1 MDNRV
6 NNGGARGGAGRKPK
20 ADEIKLIEALDRHID
35 SDKVFD
41 ILQGLI
47 EEGNIKAI
55 QIYLDRRYGKPKESV
70 TLNSEGFNISFKDIL
85 KFDKH
90 TG

>member
-1 MDNRV
+1 MDGRK
-6 NNGGARGGAGRKPK
+6 NNGGHKTAGRKPK

-35 SDKVFD
+35 SEQVFG

-70 TLNSEGFNISFKDIL
+70 TLSTEEFNISFKDIL
-85 KFDKH
+85 KVGKH

>member
-6 NNGGARGGAGRKPK
+6 NNGGAREGAGRKTK
-20 ADEIKLIEALDRHID
+20 TDESKLIEQLDKHIN
-35 SDKVFD
+35 SDQVFD

-70 TLNSEGFNISFKDIL
+70 TVNSENFNINFRDIL
-85 KFDKH
+85 KFD
-90 TG
+90 

>member
-1 MDNRV
+1 MDGRV
-6 NNGGARGGAGRKPK
+6 NNGGHKTAGRKPK
-20 ADEIKLIEALDRHID
+20 ADEQKLIEQLDKHIN
-35 SDKVFD
+35 SDQVFD

-70 TLNSEGFNISFKDIL
+70 TVNSENFNINFRDIL
-85 KFDKH
+85 KFD
-90 TG
+90 

>member
-1 MDNRV
+1 MDGRK
-6 NNGGARGGAGRKPK
+6 NNGGHKTAGRKPK
-20 ADEIKLIEALDRHID
+20 ADEIKLIEALDKHID
-35 SDKVFD
+35 SERVFS

-47 EEGNIKAI
+47 EEKNIKAI

-85 KFDKH
+85 TVGKH
-90 TG
+90 TE

>member
-1 MDNRV
+1 MDGRA
-6 NNGGARGGAGRKPK
+6 NNGGHKTAGRKPK
-20 ADEIKLIEALDRHID
+20 ADEIKLIEALDKHID
-35 SDKVFD
+35 SERVFS

-47 EEGNIKAI
+47 EEKNIKAI

-85 KFDKH
+85 KVDKH

>member
-1 MDNRV
+1 MSA
-6 NNGGARGGAGRKPK
+6 GGAREGAGRKPK
-20 ADEIKLIEALDRHID
+20 ADEVKLIEQLDRHID
-35 SDKVFD
+35 SERVFG

-47 EEGNIKAI
+47 DEGNIKAI
-55 QIYLDRRYGKPKESV
+55 QIYLDRRFGKPKESV

-85 KFDKH
+85 KIDKH

>member
-1 MDNRV
+1 MSA
-6 NNGGARGGAGRKPK
+6 GGKREGAGRKSK
-20 ADEIKLIEALDRHID
+20 AEEIKLIEALDKHID
-35 SDKVFD
+35 SDRVFSV
-41 ILQGLI
+41 LQGLI
-47 EEGNIKAI
+47 EEKNIKAI

-85 KFDKH
+85 KVDKH

>member
-1 MDNRV
+1 MSA
-6 NNGGARGGAGRKPK
+6 GGKREGAGRKPK
-20 ADEIKLIEALDRHID
+20 ADEVKLIEALDRHID
-35 SDKVFD
+35 SEKVFD

-85 KFDKH
+85 TVGKH
-90 TG
+90 TE